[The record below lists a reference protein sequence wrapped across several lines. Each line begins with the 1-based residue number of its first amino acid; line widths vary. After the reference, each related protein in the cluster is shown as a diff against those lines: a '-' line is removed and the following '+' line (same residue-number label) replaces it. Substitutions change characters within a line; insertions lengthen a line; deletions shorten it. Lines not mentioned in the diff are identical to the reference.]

1 MDLNKG
7 KRMFDCH
14 LYDLPIINSFRKI
27 IVVSVEEEELL
38 GRIG

>member
-1 MDLNKG
+1 MALNRG
-7 KRMFDCH
+7 KLAFGYH
-14 LYDLPIINSFRKI
+14 LYDLPIINSFVNI